1 MPLYHR
7 IEYSD
12 CLTTTHVFFYHYKL
26 LYFLNNYYDHKGE
39 LLIFKL
45 FYMQLLYNLVISQLT
60 LGVPRNTI
68 IPKMEISSFFLS
80 IHPSSKSCLNV
91 LKQTDDYNLE
101 AK

>member
-1 MPLYHR
+1 MPFYHR
-7 IEYSD
+7 TEYSD
-12 CLTTTHVFFYHYKL
+12 CLITTRVFFYHYKL
-26 LYFLNNYYDHKGE
+26 LYFLNNDYVHKGE

-45 FYMQLLYNLVISQLT
+45 FYMQLLYNLMSQLT

-91 LKQTDDYNLE
+91 LKHTNDYSLE

>member
-7 IEYSD
+7 TGYSY
-12 CLTTTHVFFYHYKL
+12 CLTTTHIFFTIKL

-39 LLIFKL
+39 LLIFKS
-45 FYMQLLYNLVISQLT
+45 FYMQLLYNLIMSWLT

-68 IPKMEISSFFLS
+68 IPKTEISSFFLS

-91 LKQTDDYNLE
+91 LKQTNDYNLE